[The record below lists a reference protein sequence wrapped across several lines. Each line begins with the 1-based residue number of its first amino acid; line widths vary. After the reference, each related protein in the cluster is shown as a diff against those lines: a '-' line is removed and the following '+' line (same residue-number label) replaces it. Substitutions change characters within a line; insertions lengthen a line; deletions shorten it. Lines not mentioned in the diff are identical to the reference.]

1 MGSYSFSKGIG
12 ISRIGLNLSDKT
24 SYGYLMKVLLLVLG
38 IGFTSVHAQDLVS
51 QEKGERLYSTAIDLM
66 EKKQFG
72 AARAN
77 FAEYLKTH
85 TSNDLKRINAE
96 YSLAVCALNLY
107 HGDAEKM
114 FTEFIA
120 RYPNHPLA
128 STANFDLANFFY
140 VEKNYKKAS
149 GYYAKIDYKGLTDE
163 QQNAAHFGAGYSF
176 FSQKFLKE
184 ALDQFNFVKM
194 QGGQYGPAAS
204 YYAGFVEYSQGDF
217 ENALIDLKRS
227 EQNEAYSTIVP
238 YLIANVY
245 YKKGDYESLVTYT
258 TSIQSRLD
266 IANAD
271 EIALL
276 KAEAYYKKKDY
287 TSAVNAYNSYLKD
300 KQDGADKGVLLRAGY
315 SAFVTQ
321 QNTVAVQYLIQS
333 FTDKDSIGYYSSYYL
348 GLLYLKGNQKPMALT
363 SFDIARKY
371 KADQQLVEESTF
383 QFAKVAYDMGRPDQ
397 AIAEFEK
404 LLTAFPRSAH
414 VNEVKELLSQA
425 YVNANNFNRA
435 IDYIESLPKRSA
447 AVDRAYQ
454 KATLLKGL
462 DFFNKDNYDEAVAA
476 LEKSLQTPVDNNYVA
491 EASFWSGEA
500 LSIQK
505 KYDAAIHHYQRIVGL
520 TEVSPSWLVK
530 ARYGMGYCFFNLQQY
545 DKATF
550 QFKDFGNK
558 AVTGNAQLPDG
569 VLRLAD
575 CYYISKSY
583 PDALSS
589 YKEAIDLNTS
599 DKDYAH
605 LQSGIIYGILRK
617 YPEATRELDEVI
629 KNYAQSSVVDEAIFQ
644 RAQLDFEQ
652 GSYASAVAGYTKL
665 LQEHSTS
672 RFAPYAYTRRAAS
685 NYNLKDYTKTAND
698 YITVLTQYPNHPG
711 SKDVLLPLQEAL
723 QLAGRSDEFDK
734 YLAAYRQNNPDAK
747 GIEAVEFESAKNQYS
762 NQDYKRAITGL
773 INYINQY
780 PASPRL
786 NYARYY
792 LAESYYRQ
800 RDVTGALPVYYSIVN
815 DKSFEFVNRVVGR
828 IAELELKLGK
838 YEKALVQFKELAR
851 TASFKK
857 DLYTAWNGLME
868 SYYLVGRYDS
878 SKVFAQTILEKGSSL
893 VGAAN
898 KATLYLGKNAQA
910 TGDFDTAKDEY
921 LTTINS
927 AQDEYGAE
935 AKYRLGELF
944 YQSKDYK
951 QCYET
956 LVSLNTDF
964 ASYTEWVGK
973 SYLLLS
979 DNFLASGDSFNAKAV
994 LKSLIDNFPT
1004 EEVKLAAK
1012 AKLLQID
1019 QTELKQKIK
1028 ADTVDNDK

>member
-1 MGSYSFSKGIG
+1 MSYYLFKDSSIPQKNQPVANRIIKGYF
-12 ISRIGLNLSDKT
+12 T
-24 SYGYLMKVLLLVLG
+24 LLLLLLG
-38 IGFTSVHAQDLVS
+38 IGLASVQAQDIVS
-51 QEKGERLYSTAIDLM
+51 QERSERLYATAIDLM
-66 EKKQFG
+66 EKKQYA
-72 AARAN
+72 AARSN
-77 FAEYLKTH
+77 FTEYLKLHSTA
-85 TSNDLKRINAE
+85 DLKRVTAE

-107 HGDAEKM
+107 HSDAEKM
-114 FTEFIA
+114 FTNFIA
-120 RYPNHPLA
+120 NHPNHPLA

-140 VEKNYKKAS
+140 IEKNYKKAS
-149 GYYAKIDYKGLTDE
+149 SYYAKIDYAGLTAE

-217 ENALIDLKRS
+217 ENALIDLKRA

-245 YKKGDYESLVTYT
+245 YKKGDYESLLTYA
-258 TSIQSRLD
+258 TSIQNRQG
-266 IANAD
+266 ITNAD

-287 TSAVNAYNSYLKD
+287 TSALTAYNSFLEDQKE
-300 KQDGADKGVLLRAGY
+300 GADKGVLLRAGY

-321 QNTVAVQYLIQS
+321 QNAVALQYLKQS

-348 GLLYLKGNQKPMALT
+348 GLIYLKSNQKPMALT

-397 AIAEFEK
+397 AITEFEK
-404 LLTAFPRSAH
+404 FLTAFPRSVH
-414 VNEVKELLSQA
+414 VNEVKELLSHA

-435 IDYIESLPKRSA
+435 IDYIESLPKRNA
-447 AVDRAYQ
+447 AIDRAYQ

-462 DFFNKDNYDEAVAA
+462 DFFNKDNHEEAIQAF
-476 LEKSLQTPVDNNYVA
+476 EKSLQTPVDNNYVA

-500 LSIQK
+500 LSILR
-505 KYDAAIHHYQRIVGL
+505 KYDPAISHYQRIVGL
-520 TEVSPSWLVK
+520 TDVSPNWLVK
-530 ARYGMGYCFFNLQQY
+530 ARYGMGYCFFNQQQY
-545 DKATF
+545 DKALF
-550 QFKDFGNK
+550 NFKDFSNK
-558 AVTGNAQLPDG
+558 ATSGAAHLADG

-583 PDALSS
+583 NEALSN
-589 YKEAIDLNTS
+589 YKKAIELNTA

-605 LQSGIIYGILRK
+605 LQSGVIFGILRK
-617 YPEATRELDEVI
+617 YPEASQELDVVI
-629 KNYAQSSVVDEAIFQ
+629 KNYAQSSVIDEAIFQ

-652 GSYASAVAGYTKL
+652 GNYAPAVVNYSKL
-665 LQEHSTS
+665 LQEHPTS
-672 RFAPYAYTRRAAS
+672 RFAPYAYTKRAAS
-685 NYNLKDYTKTAND
+685 NYNLKDYNKTASD
-698 YITVLTQYPNHPG
+698 YITVLTQYPSHPG
-711 SKDVLLPLQEAL
+711 TKDVLLPLQEAL
-723 QLAGRSDEFDK
+723 NLAGRSDEFDK
-734 YLAAYRQNNPDAK
+734 YLAAYRQSNPDAK

-762 NQDYKRAITGL
+762 NQDYKRAITSL
-773 INYINQY
+773 NNYIKQY
-780 PASPRL
+780 PTSPQM
-786 NYARYY
+786 NDAQYY
-792 LAESYYRQ
+792 LAESYYRT
-800 RDVTGALPVYYSIVN
+800 RDFAGALPVYYGLVN
-815 DKSFEFVNRVVGR
+815 EKRFEFINRVVGR
-828 IAELELKLGK
+828 IAELEFKQNR
-838 YEKALVQFKELAR
+838 YDKAVVQFKVLAN
-851 TASFKK
+851 TASIKK

-868 SYYLVGRYDS
+868 SYYLLGKYDS
-878 SKVFAQTILEKGSSL
+878 SKLYAQTILEKGSSQ

-910 TGDFDTAKDEY
+910 SGDFETAKDEY

-927 AQDEYGAE
+927 AQDEFGAE

-1004 EEVKLAAK
+1004 EEVKSAAK

-1019 QTELKQKIK
+1019 QSELKQKVK
-1028 ADTVDNDK
+1028 ADSIDNDK